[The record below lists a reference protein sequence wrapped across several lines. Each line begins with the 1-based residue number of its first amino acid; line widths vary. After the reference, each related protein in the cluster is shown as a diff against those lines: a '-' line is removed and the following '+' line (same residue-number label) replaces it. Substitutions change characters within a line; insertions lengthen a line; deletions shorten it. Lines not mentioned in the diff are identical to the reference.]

1 MQDSIEWQGNIP
13 WRKITPNIAAGL
25 LDHFRALDWK
35 LYFTLVFSALLPSIY
50 STVRLHLLGS
60 LPSDAGVNIASQAA
74 WLGVAFEV
82 LQELLKMPLYSIL
95 GSTIFNQAE
104 TRNKVKT
111 GLLLLLT
118 VFALT
123 SSGLYIAAPALVKAM
138 AQSPDLHEVTTDYI
152 RIEIFGFFV
161 QSVND
166 FLIIP
171 MELMKLNKVLLISLL
186 LKMILTVFLDILLL
200 SSFSFSFKLGVQGV
214 AYSSLTTNIVTFLL
228 LLILLQRHL
237 PLHLL
242 TWRTCT
248 FTWLRTWTRLGLYS
262 GLDSLVRNLTY
273 SIVILRSMNLLEEAG
288 TYWTTNTFIWSY
300 LLLPFL
306 PLSEVLRVRVSTSTK
321 EEPHSHVM
329 APFLLLT
336 LAITLL
342 WLVSIP
348 GWHFV
353 FASVLQ
359 VAKPEENISLMF
371 LLLPFYIAFMFGHLL
386 TSVLYALSRTD
397 LIALKSVI
405 GNIVI
410 GSFFGLT
417 TIGVLP
423 LTLTSVSLIF
433 GSGLLLGTLTALAL
447 YFFAIKSFNFSL

>member
-1 MQDSIEWQGNIP
+1 M
-13 WRKITPNIAAGL
+13 AARI
-25 LDHFRALDWK
+25 LDHLRAMEWK
-35 LYFTLVFSALLPSIY
+35 LYFTLCLRALIPSIY

-60 LPSDAGVNIASQAA
+60 LPSDSGVNIASQVA
-74 WLGVAFEV
+74 WLSLAFEV
-82 LQELLKMPLYSIL
+82 LQELLIMPLYFIL
-95 GSTIFNQAE
+95 GSTITNQVE

-111 GLLLLLT
+111 GLLLMVS

-123 SSGLYIAAPALVKAM
+123 SSTLYVAAPTLVKAM
-138 AQSPDLHEVTTDYI
+138 AQSPGLLEVTTDYI
-152 RIEIFGFFV
+152 RVEIFGFFV

-171 MELMKLNKVLLISLL
+171 VQLMKLNKVLLISLL
-186 LKMILTVFLDILLL
+186 LKMILTISLDIVLL
-200 SSFSFSFKLGVQGV
+200 SPLSFSFKLGVQGV
-214 AYSSLTTNIVTFLL
+214 AYSSLVTNIATFLL
-228 LLILLQRHL
+228 LLILLQCHL

-248 FTWLRTWTRLGLYS
+248 FTWLRTWTRLGLFS

-288 TYWTTNTFIWSY
+288 TYWTTTTFIWSY

-306 PLSEVLRVRVSTSTK
+306 PLSEVLRVKVSTSSK
-321 EEPHSHVM
+321 DQPHFAVL
-329 APFLLLT
+329 APYLLLA
-336 LAITLL
+336 LVIALL

-348 GWHFV
+348 GWRFV

-359 VAKPEENISLMF
+359 VPKPEENMNLLL

-386 TSVLYALSRTD
+386 TSVLYALGKTN

-405 GNIVI
+405 GNIAI
-410 GSFFGLT
+410 GSIFALT
-417 TIGVLP
+417 VTDLLSFN
-423 LTLTSVSLIF
+423 LTNISLIF
-433 GSGLLLGTLTALAL
+433 GSGLLLGSITS
-447 YFFAIKSFNFSL
+447 FAIYWIIAKKLKYTL

>member
-1 MQDSIEWQGNIP
+1 MTESASSSM
-13 WRKITPNIAAGL
+13 THNIAARL
-25 LDHFRALDWK
+25 LDHLRSMEWK
-35 LYFTLVFSALLPSIY
+35 LYFTLVLRALLPSIY

-60 LPSDAGVNIASQAA
+60 LPSDSGVNIASQVV
-74 WLGVAFEV
+74 WLSLAFEV
-82 LQELLKMPLYSIL
+82 LQELLIMPLYFIL
-95 GSTIFNQAE
+95 GSTITNQVE

-111 GLLLLLT
+111 GLLLLVT

-123 SSGLYIAAPALVKAM
+123 SSALYLAAPILVKAM
-138 AQSPDLHEVTTDYI
+138 AQSPDLLEVTTDYI
-152 RIEIFGFFV
+152 RVEIFGFFV

-171 MELMKLNKVLLISLL
+171 VQLMKLNKVLLISLL
-186 LKMILTVFLDILLL
+186 MKMILTISLDILLL
-200 SSFSFSFKLGVQGV
+200 SPLSFSFKLGVQGV
-214 AYSSLTTNIVTFLL
+214 AYSSLATNLATFLL
-228 LLILLQRHL
+228 LLILLQCHL

-248 FTWLRTWTRLGLYS
+248 FTWLRTWTRLGLFS

-306 PLSEVLRVRVSTSTK
+306 PLSEVLRVKVSTSTK
-321 EEPHSHVM
+321 DQPHYAVL
-329 APFLLLT
+329 APFLLLA
-336 LAITLL
+336 LAIALI
-342 WLVSIP
+342 WLFSIP

-359 VAKPEENISLMF
+359 APKPGDNISLMF

-386 TSVLYALSRTD
+386 TSVLYAVGKTN

-405 GNIVI
+405 GNIAI
-410 GSFFGLT
+410 GSFFALT
-417 TIGVLP
+417 ATGVLP
-423 LTLTSVSLIF
+423 LTLASVSLIF

-447 YFFAIKSFNFSL
+447 YLFVIKSFKYSL